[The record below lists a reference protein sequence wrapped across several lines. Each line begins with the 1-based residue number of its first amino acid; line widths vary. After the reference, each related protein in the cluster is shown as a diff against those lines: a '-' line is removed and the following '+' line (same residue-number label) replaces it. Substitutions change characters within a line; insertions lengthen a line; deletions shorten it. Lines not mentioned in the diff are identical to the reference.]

1 MRGSFRA
8 WKREVGPLVKTASGK
23 TETVEIV
30 GSVCDEVAVCI
41 RYQTSLNHFKKRK
54 GVKTLKTRARLREES
69 RIQIQKLQLEA

>member
-1 MRGSFRA
+1 MRSSFRA

-41 RYQTSLNHFKKRK
+41 RYQTSLNHFKRK
-54 GVKTLKTRARLREES
+54 GVKTLKTRERLREES